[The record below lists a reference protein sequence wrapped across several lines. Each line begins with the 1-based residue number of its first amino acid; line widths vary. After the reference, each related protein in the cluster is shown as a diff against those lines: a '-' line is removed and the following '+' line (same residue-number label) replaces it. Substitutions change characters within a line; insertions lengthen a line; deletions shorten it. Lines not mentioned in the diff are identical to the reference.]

1 MKTEKRLY
9 RSRNALVGG
18 VCAGVAEYFSF
29 DPLVARILTVALTL
43 STAGLF
49 AVAYAAL
56 WAILPL
62 APNEAGPVE
71 VEPHSVHSDT
81 YGSVDVGAS
90 RNRADDAARA
100 ASEAAA
106 AQQHLP
112 YDAYAGT
119 GHVPPEP
126 PTAEAAAWAHRAQ
139 SQAPGWQAPGW
150 QPPSWQSPNWQAPP
164 NAGREPVEGGS
175 PQVPGG
181 YADPLQ
187 AGAPSSWRAPDGA
200 AVPPPVTMQQ
210 PRRNGGVKAAVFTGS
225 FLLFFGIAALLAE
238 NIDGVSWW
246 QFWPLV
252 LAIIGIVQMVVPG
265 VPGRRMLQ
273 FVDGLMLFS
282 LGATLLLFSLGVV
295 GWTSLQLMFLNLWPL
310 LLMMVGFFVIGG
322 ALHAPWWTL
331 LAGLCFVAFCVLG
344 VLWFSVPG
352 PNDLIVLTLPYGR
365 EFAFPF
371 EVSIA
376 VVR

>member
-1 MKTEKRLY
+1 MNTEKRLY

-29 DPLVARILTVALTL
+29 DPLVARILTVAFTL

-49 AVAYAAL
+49 AVAYVAL

-90 RNRADDAARA
+90 RTRADDAARA
-100 ASEAAA
+100 ASEVAAA
-106 AQQHLP
+106 RQHLP

-126 PTAEAAAWAHRAQ
+126 PTAEAAAWAQRAQ
-139 SQAPGWQAPGW
+139 SQTPSGWQAPGW
-150 QPPSWQSPNWQAPP
+150 EAPGWQSPNWQAPP
-164 NAGREPVEGGS
+164 RAGHTPTGGGAPS
-175 PQVPGG
+175 VPGG
-181 YADPLQ
+181 SAEPQQ
-187 AGAPSSWRAPDGA
+187 AGVPGGWRAPDA
-200 AVPPPVTMQQ
+200 ASAPSSASGPQ
-210 PRRNGGVKAAVFTGS
+210 RNAGVKAGVFAGS

-238 NIDGVSWW
+238 NIDGIAWW

-265 VPGRRMLQ
+265 PPGRRMTQ

-282 LGATLLLFSLGVV
+282 LGGTLLFFSLGMV
-295 GWTSLQLMFLNLWPL
+295 GWASLQLMFLNLWPL
-310 LLMMVGFFVIGG
+310 LLMMAGFFIIGG

-352 PNDLIVLTLPYGR
+352 PNELIVLTLPYGR

-371 EVSIA
+371 EVSVA

>member
-1 MKTEKRLY
+1 MNTEKRLY

-29 DPLVARILTVALTL
+29 DPLVARILTVAFTL

-49 AVAYAAL
+49 AVAYVAL
-56 WAILPL
+56 WVILPL

-90 RNRADDAARA
+90 RTRADDAARA
-100 ASEAAA
+100 ASEVAAA
-106 AQQHLP
+106 RQHLP

-126 PTAEAAAWAHRAQ
+126 PTAEVAAWAQRAQ
-139 SQAPGWQAPGW
+139 CQVPSGWQAPGW
-150 QPPSWQSPNWQAPP
+150 EAPGWQSPNWQAPP
-164 NAGREPVEGGS
+164 RADHAPAGGGAS
-175 PQVPGG
+175 SVPGG
-181 YADPLQ
+181 SAEPQQ
-187 AGAPSSWRAPDGA
+187 AGVPNGWRAPDA
-200 AVPPPVTMQQ
+200 ASAPPPAWGPQ
-210 PRRNGGVKAAVFTGS
+210 RNAGVKAAVFVGS

-238 NIDGVSWW
+238 NIDGIAWW

-265 VPGRRMLQ
+265 PPGHRMIQ

-282 LGATLLLFSLGVV
+282 LGSTLLFFSLGLV
-295 GWTSLQLMFLNLWPL
+295 GWASLQLMFLNLWPL
-310 LLMMVGFFVIGG
+310 LLMMVGFFIIGG

-344 VLWFSVPG
+344 MLWFSVPG

-365 EFAFPF
+365 EFVIPF
-371 EVSIA
+371 EVGVA